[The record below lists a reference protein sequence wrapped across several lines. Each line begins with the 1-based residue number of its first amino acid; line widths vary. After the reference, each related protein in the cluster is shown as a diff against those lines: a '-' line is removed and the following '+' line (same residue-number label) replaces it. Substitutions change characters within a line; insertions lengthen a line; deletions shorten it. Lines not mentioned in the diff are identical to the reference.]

1 MLFLKK
7 LMDIPFHRDYWFAS
21 TYSQRVDVIQDFVE
35 SNEDIRTL
43 VIIDSRLHNDIRTIM
58 NILME
63 EEQIPSYVRLVI
75 GNPEK
80 PLEVYE
86 YNFNQGICNKTIYVL
101 SKLNNMATALIKRVK
116 PSLAIFT

>member
-1 MLFLKK
+1 MANEVLFQS
-7 LMDIPFHRDYWFAS
+7 DYWFAN
-21 TYSQRVDVIQDFVE
+21 TYSQRVETIQNFI
-35 SNEDIRTL
+35 EDDQRVL
-43 VIIDSRLHNDIRTIM
+43 VIIDSRLHNDIRTIL

-63 EEQIPSYVRLVI
+63 EEQIPSYLRLVI

-116 PSLAIFT
+116 PVLAIFI